1 MSEFL
6 DASLLWH
13 RFFFELPCGL
23 ETAGFWKCCLGS
35 ELVPVGESVVTLI
48 AFDVKVV
55 YNEKGIYFI

>member
-13 RFFFELPCGL
+13 RFFFELACRL
-23 ETAGFWKCCLGS
+23 ETAEFWKCCLGS

-48 AFDVKVV
+48 AFDVR
-55 YNEKGIYFI
+55 